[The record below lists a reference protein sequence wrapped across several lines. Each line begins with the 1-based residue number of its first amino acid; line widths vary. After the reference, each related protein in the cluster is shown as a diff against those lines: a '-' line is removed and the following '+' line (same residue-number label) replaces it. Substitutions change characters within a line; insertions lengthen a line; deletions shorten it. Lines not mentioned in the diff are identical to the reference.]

1 MEVKEEKKASFL
13 GEMAAKSKQR
23 LTKDGFKKLLTI
35 FKYAYPYRVKYGLG
49 LIALAFS
56 IGTSLL
62 FPKLLGEIL
71 AVLEKK
77 SAYTINQVIVVLVI
91 VLVLQSVFSFGR
103 VYFFTQ
109 VSERTIADIRKSLYS
124 KIISLPI
131 HFFEQ
136 RRVGE
141 LMSRITSDIGM
152 LQGLITT
159 TVAEFIRQIIT
170 IIVGVVIISM
180 ISWKLTVFM
189 LATFPIL
196 IVVALLFGRY
206 IRKFSA
212 ESQKELAAANV
223 IVEETFQSINVVKS
237 YTNET
242 LEINRYGSS
251 LSKVVNIAM
260 KTAKLR
266 GGFISFIIFALFG
279 SIIGIV
285 WYAGKLVIAN
295 ELEINEMITFVFY
308 TMFIGGSLNGLGEMI
323 ASVQVAIGASDRV
336 LEIFDET
343 PEVEINKAGHK
354 AIKLNGE
361 VEFKNVAF
369 NYPSRADLEV
379 LNDISFKINSGEK
392 IALVGYS
399 GAGKSTIVQLLLRF
413 YDAIKGE
420 ILIDGKDIKS
430 LNISDLRNN
439 MAIVP
444 QEVML
449 FGGTIFENIA
459 YGKPDATEAEITEA
473 AQKANAM
480 EFIDTFPEK
489 LQTIVGERGIKLSGG
504 QRQRIAIARAILKDP
519 AILLLDEATS
529 ALDSESE
536 KLVQEALEG
545 LMKGRTSIII
555 AHRLST
561 IRSVNQIYVIKE
573 GKIHEAGT
581 HEELLLHSDG
591 IYANLVKM
599 QFESMREN

>member
-1 MEVKEEKKASFL
+1 MAEKKESFL
-13 GEMAAKSKQR
+13 SEIAAKSKQR
-23 LTKDGFKKLLTI
+23 LTKDGFKKLITI
-35 FKYAYPYRVKYGLG
+35 FKYAKPYRLKYFLG
-49 LIALAFS
+49 LVALAFS
-56 IGTSLL
+56 LGTSLL

-77 SAYTINQVIVVLVI
+77 SDYTINQVIVVLVI
-91 VLVLQSVFSFGR
+91 VLVLQSVFSFAR

-109 VSERTIADIRKSLYS
+109 VSERTIADIRKSLYT

-141 LMSRITSDIGM
+141 LMSRITSDIAM

-159 TVAEFIRQIIT
+159 TVAEFIRQIVT
-170 IIVGVVIISM
+170 IIVGVVIISL

-196 IVVALLFGRY
+196 IVVALVFGRY
-206 IRKFSA
+206 IRKLSGEA
-212 ESQKELAAANV
+212 QKELAAANV

-237 YTNET
+237 YTNEA
-242 LEINRYGSS
+242 LEVARYGGS
-251 LSKVVNIAM
+251 LGKVVNIAM

-285 WYAGKLVIAN
+285 WYAGKLVLAN
-295 ELEINEMITFVFY
+295 ELQINEMITFVFY

-336 LEIFDET
+336 LDIFDEQ
-343 PEVEINKAGHK
+343 PEVKINQEKPSNLK
-354 AIKLNGE
+354 IKGE

-369 NYPSRADLEV
+369 NYPSRPDLEV
-379 LNDISFKINSGEK
+379 LKDISFKINKGEK

-399 GAGKSTIVQLLLRF
+399 GAGKSTIVQLLLKF
-413 YDAIKGE
+413 YDANSGE
-420 ILIDGKDIKS
+420 ILVDGKNVNEY
-430 LNISDLRNN
+430 NISDLRGS

-459 YGKPDATEAEITEA
+459 YGKPDATEQEVIMA

-489 LQTIVGERGIKLSGG
+489 LQTIVGERGVKLSGG
-504 QRQRIAIARAILKDP
+504 QRQRVAIARAIF
-519 AILLLDEATS
+519 E
-529 ALDSESE
+529 
-536 KLVQEALEG
+536 
-545 LMKGRTSIII
+545 
-555 AHRLST
+555 
-561 IRSVNQIYVIKE
+561 RSS
-573 GKIHEAGT
+573 
-581 HEELLLHSDG
+581 HS
-591 IYANLVKM
+591 
-599 QFESMREN
+599 FTR